1 MSKCSGRLC
10 YNNLFKLSRE
20 SRINTSSDPHEI
32 KIVVLVQVLTCQE
45 DQVWFEGF
53 LKLLALK
60 KDGVFW
66 SNVAKIVPKNVNYRN
81 KMTFFE
87 QKCQIFLVLAS

>member
-32 KIVVLVQVLTCQE
+32 KIVVLVQVLTCHE
-45 DQVWFEGF
+45 DQVWSEGF

-66 SNVAKIVPKNVNYRN
+66 SNVAKIVQKNFVYRK
-81 KMTFFE
+81 KMSFFE
-87 QKCQIFLVLAS
+87 QKCQIFLVPAS

>member
-32 KIVVLVQVLTCQE
+32 KIVVLVQVPTCQE
-45 DQVWFEGF
+45 DQVWFEGL

-60 KDGVFW
+60 KDGGFW
-66 SNVAKIVPKNVNYRN
+66 SNVAKIVQKNFVYRK
-81 KMTFFE
+81 KMSFFE
-87 QKCQIFLVLAS
+87 QKCQIFLVPAS